1 MFSKLLLPALAL
13 GGLSLLIALAEAH
26 GYSRAEKNQ
35 AEQQNKALQEALA
48 ARDALQTQIDNLS
61 KDNADLLAQVRNQPL
76 ETPKYET
83 DQLRDTRLLLGAVSL
98 LNVQRGYPVGSPEN
112 PRLAAGK
119 DGQPSTVTCGRIQA
133 ESEQCEKDYRIAVTR
148 LNGLIDSCLL
158 AAKY

>member
-1 MFSKLLLPALAL
+1 MLNKLILPAIAL
-13 GGLSLLIALAEAH
+13 GAFGLLIALAEAH
-26 GYSRAEKNQ
+26 GYSRAEKAQAKQENQ
-35 AEQQNKALQEALA
+35 TLREALA

-61 KDNADLLAQVRNQPL
+61 KDNADLLAKVRNQPL

-83 DQLRDTRLLLGAVSL
+83 TQLRDTRLLLGAVSL

-133 ESEQCEKDYRIAVTR
+133 ESEQCEKDYRIAVAR
-148 LNGLIDSCLL
+148 LNGLIDSCSLV
-158 AAKY
+158 AKD